1 MLEES
6 ELSLIHPN
14 GQLYKDRYSNFG
26 GTDYHSLCKRMV
38 IKRRQS
44 EVLKEF
50 AKLTDSQKETIRKTV
65 MGMIQVNDN
74 LNSCIPEVCPV
85 CES

>member
-1 MLEES
+1 M
-6 ELSLIHPN
+6 
-14 GQLYKDRYSNFG
+14 
-26 GTDYHSLCKRMV
+26 
-38 IKRRQS
+38 RQS
-44 EVLKEF
+44 EVLKES

-74 LNSCIPEVCPV
+74 LKSCIPEVCPV